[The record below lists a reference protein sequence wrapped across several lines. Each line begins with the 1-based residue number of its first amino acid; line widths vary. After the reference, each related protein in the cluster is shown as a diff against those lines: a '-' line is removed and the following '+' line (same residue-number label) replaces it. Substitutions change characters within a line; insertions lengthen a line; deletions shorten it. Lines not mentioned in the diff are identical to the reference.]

1 MSTKISFENSLSK
14 PVTNQQVNSLNSY
27 YKVFR
32 ANGTIK
38 KKEFFN
44 TGNLERV
51 LHFMDSSETEA
62 TILSNLQSEY
72 PTSEI
77 SLVSE
82 DIHSSYSVQSEKFFN
97 TSGNYEGKTEVVID
111 QNSREICYIDFDE
124 NNQIEEIKKTL
135 HSENDVIYYFSYDT
149 NTYELISMSG
159 NTSPFVAEFQYIL
172 ADQIDFFFPDLL
184 NNHPYY
190 QDGTFLP

>member
-1 MSTKISFENSLSK
+1 MSTIISYENSCSK
-14 PVTNQQVNSLNSY
+14 PVTHQQVSSLNSY

-32 ANGTIK
+32 ANGSIK

-44 TGNLERV
+44 IGNLERV
-51 LHFMDSSETEA
+51 IHFMDSSELEA

-77 SLVSE
+77 SLIYT
-82 DIHSSYSVQSEKFFN
+82 DNYPAYSVQSERFFN
-97 TSGNYEGKTEVVID
+97 ATGRYEGKTEVVINKNA
-111 QNSREICYIDFDE
+111 QELCHFDFDE
-124 NNQIEEIKKTL
+124 NDLIEEIQKKL
-135 HSENDVIYYFSYDT
+135 YDENSIYYFTYDT
-149 NTYELISMSG
+149 TTYELISMSG
-159 NTSPFVAEFQYIL
+159 NTSPFSSEFQYIR